1 MSPQPRQ
8 LPAYIPLVMLVL
20 ALLVLFYRLFLGE
33 SFIWGLPTLQFYPW
47 RAYALELLSQGQ
59 LPLWNPYNGAG
70 APLFANYQSALL
82 YPFNW
87 LSLALPLAPTMSL
100 TSVAHLFIAGW
111 GMWILGGRLGYSVLG
126 RGMSALAFGMTSYLV
141 ARLGTFPMIS
151 AAAWLPWLCWAALG
165 VVTLRRRLDAAWL
178 ALFTALLLLAGHA
191 QTAWYSL
198 LLTGIFALWRWLRER
213 PLRPMVLVGLGAAIA
228 LGVGVA
234 ALQLAATGELLLTS
248 QRAGGVERDFG
259 LNFSYGLA
267 RTFNV
272 ISPNIFG
279 TPADGSYFTEG
290 AFFED
295 AVYIGLIP
303 LVSAIAALI
312 WWLRSRRL
320 QNTPTYIRD
329 VPFWWA
335 IVVTAFIM
343 ALGKNTP
350 IFPFLYENIPTF
362 DLFQAPVRWHLWT
375 AFGLSLLAGAGV
387 AAWGRSRR
395 AWRWAGRLTAICVAL
410 ALVGF
415 VGMGT
420 LDPSIDDNNT
430 IITLLRGVFA
440 SGLIGTLGGALTL
453 TQPEATSAKYPRW
466 TLAALVLVTIDLV
479 WAANGLNPM
488 LNANFTLTEGD
499 SSASRAY
506 WTPEAEETVKF
517 DNFFLLDDYRVAV
530 ENWNE
535 ARTSGLP
542 NLNLLD
548 GQPQLNNF
556 DPLRAGAYQQYLEL
570 IEAEGADNNTL
581 LAGAHVGAVYAED
594 GTLLPLETTTQR
606 AWLVEAACWHEDDAS
621 VRAALLDAWIP
632 TRQVHLSGEGDCTAP
647 VQDFVPLG
655 DITAFTDESNLV
667 TVSVRVERPAWL
679 VVADSYYPGWRAEV
693 NGNTAPI
700 YRANLGFRA
709 VAVTPNTQTVR
720 FIYQPAW
727 LIPGALISGV
737 ALFVLLVLF
746 RVGMNEA
753 KKND

>member
-1 MSPQPRQ
+1 MTPQSRQ
-8 LPAYIPLVMLVL
+8 LPAYIPLVVLAL

-47 RAYALELLSQGQ
+47 RTYALELLSQGQ

-87 LSLALPLAPTMSL
+87 LSLALPLAPTMSI
-100 TSVAHLFIAGW
+100 TSVVHLFIAGW
-111 GMWILGGRLGYSVLG
+111 GMWMLGGRLGYSVLG
-126 RGMSALAFGMTSYLV
+126 RGMSALAFGMTSYLI

-151 AAAWLPWLCWAALG
+151 AAAWLPWLCWATLG
-165 VVTLRRRLDAAWL
+165 IVTPHRRLDAAWL
-178 ALFTALLLLAGHA
+178 AFFTALLLLAGHA

-198 LLTGIFALWRWLRER
+198 LLTSIFALWRWLRER
-213 PLRPMVLVGLGAAIA
+213 PLRPIVLVGLGASVV
-228 LGVGVA
+228 LGAGVA

-267 RTFNV
+267 RTFNLL
-272 ISPNIFG
+272 SPNIFG

-312 WWLRSRRL
+312 AWLRLRRS
-320 QNTPTYIRD
+320 QDKPIFIHD

-335 IVVTAFIM
+335 IVLIAFVF

-375 AFGLSLLAGAGV
+375 VFSLSLLAGAGV

-395 AWRWAGRLTAICVAL
+395 ARRWAGRLTAICAAL

-415 VGMGT
+415 IGAFG
-420 LDPSIDDNNT
+420 LEGSIDPNQL
-430 IITLLRGVFA
+430 ILLRSVFVSSIIGV
-440 SGLIGTLGGALTL
+440 IGGILTRM
-453 TQPEATSAKYPRW
+453 QPETTSAKYPRW
-466 TLAALVLVTIDLV
+466 TLAALVLVAIDLV
-479 WAANGLNPM
+479 WAANGLNPT
-488 LNANFTLTEGD
+488 LNADFTRTEGD
-499 SSASRAY
+499 PSAPRTF
-506 WTPEAEETVKF
+506 WTSTLEEEVKYERYF
-517 DNFFLLDDYRVAV
+517 PFEDYPLAV
-530 ENWNE
+530 ERWNE
-535 ARTSGLP
+535 ARNSGLP

-556 DPLRAGAYQQYLEL
+556 DPLRAGVYQQYLEL
-570 IEAEGADNNTL
+570 IETEGADTNVL
-581 LAGAHVGAVYAED
+581 LAGAHVGAVYVED
-594 GTLLPLETTTQR
+594 GSLVPLETPTQR

-621 VRAALLDAWIP
+621 VRAALIGDWIP
-632 TRQVHLSGEGDCTAP
+632 TRQVHLSGAGDCAAPAQDAAP
-647 VQDFVPLG
+647 VG
-655 DITAFTDESNLV
+655 EITAFTDESNFV
-667 TVSVRVERPAWL
+667 TVSVQVERPSWL
-679 VVADSYYPGWRAEV
+679 VVADTYYPGWRAEV
-693 NGNTAPI
+693 NGSAALI
-700 YRANLGFRA
+700 YRANLAFRA
-709 VAVTPNTQTVR
+709 VAVTSETQTVR

-727 LIPGALISGV
+727 LFPGALISGV

-746 RVGMNEA
+746 RVGMNET